1 MISKIEVKDI
11 PGRACGYNNAVT
23 QEVLEFYN
31 SDWAACEV
39 NIGKY
44 KTCHSACAAYRTAIS
59 KANVNV
65 IAFERDGRLFMAK
78 GDM

>member
-23 QEVLEFYN
+23 QEVLEFHN
-31 SDWAACEV
+31 SDWDACEV

-44 KTCHSACAAYRTAIS
+44 KSCHSACAAYREAIKRTS
-59 KANVNV
+59 VNV
-65 IAFERDGRLFMAK
+65 IAFERDGRLFMARSEK
-78 GDM
+78 